1 MFFSAFASESLDD
14 DTEEEE
20 EETATNELF
29 FNLDCFHD
37 ERTWTQGHAAANT
50 AGHAAANTAGDGGG
64 GAGAGDDAGAADELS
79 GELADAMMD
88 SVIWEQQNVAAGA
101 GVSTSLDADRT
112 VPKPVLPRKSSSGP
126 MYTGV
131 HYRAGGGD
139 DVDECSVSFDGRGRR
154 DDGREGVTKVDDL
167 EEEFTILDSP
177 GMGIGVSDV

>member
-1 MFFSAFASESLDD
+1 MFFSAFAVESLDD
-14 DTEEEE
+14 DTEE

-37 ERTWTQGHAAANT
+37 ERTWTQ
-50 AGHAAANTAGDGGG
+50 GHAAANTAGDGGG

-88 SVIWEQQNVAAGA
+88 SVIWEQQNVAAGG

-154 DDGREGVTKVDDL
+154 DDGREGVTKVDDE